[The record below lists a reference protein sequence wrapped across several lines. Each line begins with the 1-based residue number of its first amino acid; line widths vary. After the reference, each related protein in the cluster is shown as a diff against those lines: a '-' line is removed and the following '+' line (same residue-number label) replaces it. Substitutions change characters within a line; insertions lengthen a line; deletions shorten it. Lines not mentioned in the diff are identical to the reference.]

1 MLGLPGAGKGTQT
14 RLIAQKLEIPTV
26 SSGDL
31 FREHDKKNTEL
42 GILARDYMLQ
52 GAYVPDDVTIRM
64 ISEWVSSQDGS
75 KGFILDGFP
84 RTINQAEALD
94 EMLSNGQ
101 LKTTISHKFSLE
113 EVAEAH
119 KTVEDAQHIG
129 NVILEI

>member
-1 MLGLPGAGKGTQT
+1 MNKETQGT
-14 RLIAQKLEIPTV
+14 K
-26 SSGDL
+26 
-31 FREHDKKNTEL
+31 F
-42 GILARDYMLQ
+42 
-52 GAYVPDDVTIRM
+52 
-64 ISEWVSSQDGS
+64 
-75 KGFILDGFP
+75 
-84 RTINQAEALD
+84 LD

>member
-1 MLGLPGAGKGTQT
+1 MPGFSFIVREAKLTWFIVYELNDEQRTQGT
-14 RLIAQKLEIPTV
+14 K
-26 SSGDL
+26 
-31 FREHDKKNTEL
+31 F
-42 GILARDYMLQ
+42 
-52 GAYVPDDVTIRM
+52 
-64 ISEWVSSQDGS
+64 
-75 KGFILDGFP
+75 
-84 RTINQAEALD
+84 LD